1 MKRFLLF
8 LVAAALCFGLLAC
21 GKQTPEETQPSTLP
35 TEVPEAENADFTGK
49 PTLQLRVNE
58 QHWVTVDLTPY
69 LGKDW
74 TWVNF
79 DVPVA
84 YLVDG
89 INQFALHSNA
99 YDHGNLTDKSVDL
112 FFTMTGLSTDSFVSS
127 DMMNSWEPFTDRFAN
142 ITVALY
148 DGEKWI
154 SYPGDGEYRL
164 DENMVLG
171 IYTQNNSIYS
181 VCRNIELHDL
191 ENVTQVTVSALVHV
205 GTNLLE
211 EPEPEPIDEGD
222 GVSPLDTTVPVL
234 KVKLNGAPAERLDLT
249 PYLGENSVWVTVPLD
264 AAKLRNGTNRITLDS
279 NVDNTANF
287 ADTSVDIYFTASRDR
302 EDTEISTDG
311 RLSWM
316 KIEDHRYANIY
327 LELHD
332 AATDT
337 WVPLPEAELYRDTN
351 EHTVIGRFS
360 ANEWTEQYHFRR
372 AFVLDDVSGYDGVRA
387 CIQLHVG
394 SNLALVE

>member
-35 TEVPEAENADFTGK
+35 TEATEAEMVDFTGK

-74 TWVNF
+74 TLNF

-148 DGEKWI
+148 DGDGWT
-154 SYPGDGEYRL
+154 SYPGDG
-164 DENMVLG
+164 D
-171 IYTQNNSIYS
+171 
-181 VCRNIELHDL
+181 
-191 ENVTQVTVSALVHV
+191 
-205 GTNLLE
+205 
-211 EPEPEPIDEGD
+211 
-222 GVSPLDTTVPVL
+222 
-234 KVKLNGAPAERLDLT
+234 
-249 PYLGENSVWVTVPLD
+249 
-264 AAKLRNGTNRITLDS
+264 
-279 NVDNTANF
+279 
-287 ADTSVDIYFTASRDR
+287 
-302 EDTEISTDG
+302 
-311 RLSWM
+311 
-316 KIEDHRYANIY
+316 
-327 LELHD
+327 
-332 AATDT
+332 
-337 WVPLPEAELYRDTN
+337 
-351 EHTVIGRFS
+351 
-360 ANEWTEQYHFRR
+360 
-372 AFVLDDVSGYDGVRA
+372 
-387 CIQLHVG
+387 
-394 SNLALVE
+394 